1 MLITLAYGTS
11 NVSSVATSPAVASP
25 ALCGTPLSTTY
36 LSQAMIIPNERTH
49 LEVSSSC
56 SSMTERMTDCQVGA
70 SWAKPHWT
78 IGAIHVPPL
87 LWTYQL
93 YSLCLGGGSQHRRQG
108 AGYGQ
113 VCE

>member
-1 MLITLAYGTS
+1 MLIVVAYGTS
-11 NVSSVATSPAVASP
+11 NVSSVATPAVASP
-25 ALCGTPLSTTY
+25 ALCGSPLGTTY

-49 LEVSSSC
+49 LQVRSSRSL
-56 SSMTERMTDCQVGA
+56 MTERMTDCQVGA
-70 SWAKPHWT
+70 SWAEPHWT

-87 LWTYQL
+87 LWLYQL
-93 YSLCLGGGSQHRRQG
+93 YSLRLGGGSQHRRQG